1 MSRFERRLEMTSQ
14 SLIIVG
20 VIVLVVIVVGVWA
33 YLRGQRSRA
42 LRRHFGPE
50 YDHTVQ
56 QSGERRTGEKALE
69 EREKRVESLKVR
81 PLSEAKRARFS
92 DEWRSLQ
99 ARFVDDPAGA
109 TDQADR
115 IIGTVM
121 EERGYPVS
129 DFEQRAA
136 DVSVEHADVV
146 TNYRAAHAIALRA
159 RKGEATTDEL
169 RAALIHY
176 RALFQE
182 LLESAPTQQTE
193 VR

>member
-1 MSRFERRLEMTSQ
+1 MSMFERRLEMTSQ

-20 VIVLVVIVVGVWA
+20 VIALVVVVVGVWA
-33 YLRGQRSRA
+33 YLKGQRSRA
-42 LRRHFGPE
+42 LRQHFGPE
-50 YDHTVQ
+50 YDHAVQ

-81 PLSEAKRARFS
+81 PLSEAERARFS
-92 DEWRSLQ
+92 EEWRSLQ

>member
-1 MSRFERRLEMTSQ
+1 MTSQ

-42 LRRHFGPE
+42 LRQHFGSE
-50 YDHTVQ
+50 YDRTVQ
-56 QSGERRTGEKALE
+56 QSGERRTGEIALE

-81 PLSEAKRARFS
+81 PLSEAERARFS
-92 DEWRSLQ
+92 EEWRLLQ

-182 LLESAPTQQTE
+182 LVDSTPTQQTE

>member
-1 MSRFERRLEMTSQ
+1 MTSQ

-20 VIVLVVIVVGVWA
+20 VIVLVVIIVGVWA

-42 LRRHFGPE
+42 LRQHYGPE
-50 YDHTVQ
+50 YDRAVK

-69 EREKRVESLKVR
+69 EREKRVESLNVR
-81 PLSEAKRARFS
+81 PLSEAERTHFS
-92 DEWRSLQ
+92 EEWRSLQ

-121 EERGYPVS
+121 DERGYPVS

-182 LLESAPTQQTE
+182 LLDSAPTQQTE